1 MSCYQLRQVF
11 ANNQFDNLPL
21 SEVAYKHKLG
31 ILQDTLTAVQ
41 KLPQTDMQTHVDQT
55 HVDHTVKQDAPC
67 TATIIH
73 SFTSNLRTELVLR
86 SLHVESGV
94 AVGQEF
100 DFVYRDCKYT
110 PLSPPLRWDSMNH
123 KTACVLLCKKLNV
136 ELRHR
141 IIPEVLHTFG
151 VKMLDNA
158 KAVSDRDQQI
168 FINSL
173 HVDAQP
179 LARLA
184 LCAQSGSTDM
194 TSFWSSTECV
204 TGYNDN
210 EQVKLLCYLLSRAPG
225 T

>member
-1 MSCYQLRQVF
+1 MNRQTSIDYTV
-11 ANNQFDNLPL
+11 NQ
-21 SEVAYKHKLG
+21 G
-31 ILQDTLTAVQ
+31 
-41 KLPQTDMQTHVDQT
+41 
-55 HVDHTVKQDAPC
+55 APC
-67 TATIIH
+67 TATIMD
-73 SFTSNLRTELVLR
+73 SFTSNLRRELVLR

-94 AVGQEF
+94 AVGQNF
-100 DFVYRDCKYT
+100 DFEYRGCDTT

-158 KAVSDRDQQI
+158 KAVSARDKQI

-173 HVDAQP
+173 HVDSQP

-194 TSFWSSTECV
+194 KSFWSSTECV

-210 EQVKLLCYLLSRAPG
+210 EQVKLLCYLLSKAPG